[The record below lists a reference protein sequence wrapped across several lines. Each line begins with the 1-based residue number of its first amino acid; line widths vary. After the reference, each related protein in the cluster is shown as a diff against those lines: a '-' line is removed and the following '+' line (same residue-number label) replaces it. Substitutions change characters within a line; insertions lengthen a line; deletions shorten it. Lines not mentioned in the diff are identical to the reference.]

1 MLNTTKIKV
10 ITGNNMM
17 EEFYVHTYIIS
28 HEDNVKLIYLRKTD
42 DIDPESMSD
51 ELDNFIESS
60 IRNKFPQMEKNDIEV
75 IRDSETA
82 QEFQELLLNDKHL
95 TAVFSANTTRSSYTP
110 PMCDRVIASILVPC
124 DVESTNYDHIG
135 TITPID
141 AKKEKEVFGANE
153 KNWPMIL
160 HHCPLLNGIDC
171 KICRENNVLYFVY
184 HIASEYKVYASVDT
198 NSKKVDISIE
208 GEQVFET
215 LINAYNDK
223 LNKGSLNTLI
233 MNKEKKLF
241 CEAKNLLIDNLKSFN
256 AECNIIQ
263 DCITYLENAEEL

>member
-124 DVESTNYDHIG
+124 GVESTNYDHIG

-141 AKKEKEVFGANE
+141 AKKEEEVFGANE
-153 KNWPMIL
+153 NNWPMIL

-184 HIASEYKVYASVDT
+184 HIANKVKVHASVDT
-198 NSKKVDISIE
+198 NSNKVDISIE
-208 GEQVFET
+208 GEQVSKT
-215 LINAYNDK
+215 LIDAYKEK
-223 LNKGSLNTLI
+223 LSNGSLNTLI

-241 CEAKNLLIDNLKSFN
+241 CEAKNLLIDNLNSYVEKYDFM
-256 AECNIIQ
+256 Q
-263 DCITYLENAEEL
+263 DYMNYLKNAEEL